1 MERVVL
7 NGSVE
12 HNYPGILNMSFAA
25 VEGESLL
32 MSVPGVALSSGS
44 ACTSASLEP
53 SYVLRSIGADVDL
66 AHSSIRYLVLNLII
80 FDIECPRNYRIFRF
94 GIGRFTSEE
103 EIDYTA
109 DELIKNVNRLRD
121 LSPLWDMLQEGIDL
135 KSIQWGSGHSH

>member
-1 MERVVL
+1 ML
-7 NGSVE
+7 ILPTLPS
-12 HNYPGILNMSFAA
+12 GIYNKCHFNTKNRRLKKIN
-25 VEGESLL
+25 
-32 MSVPGVALSSGS
+32 
-44 ACTSASLEP
+44 
-53 SYVLRSIGADVDL
+53 
-66 AHSSIRYLVLNLII
+66 
-80 FDIECPRNYRIFRF
+80 RIFRF

>member
-1 MERVVL
+1 ML
-7 NGSVE
+7 ILPIHQS
-12 HNYPGILNMSFAA
+12 GIGTNPFYANREDA
-25 VEGESLL
+25 
-32 MSVPGVALSSGS
+32 
-44 ACTSASLEP
+44 
-53 SYVLRSIGADVDL
+53 
-66 AHSSIRYLVLNLII
+66 
-80 FDIECPRNYRIFRF
+80 RNNRIFRF

>member
-1 MERVVL
+1 MTL
-7 NGSVE
+7 NPF
-12 HNYPGILNMSFAA
+12 NKN
-25 VEGESLL
+25 VEGS
-32 MSVPGVALSSGS
+32 
-44 ACTSASLEP
+44 
-53 SYVLRSIGADVDL
+53 
-66 AHSSIRYLVLNLII
+66 
-80 FDIECPRNYRIFRF
+80 RNNRILRF

>member
-1 MERVVL
+1 ML
-7 NGSVE
+7 ILPTLPS
-12 HNYPGILNMSFAA
+12 GIYYKFQSNTKKT
-25 VEGESLL
+25 EE
-32 MSVPGVALSSGS
+32 
-44 ACTSASLEP
+44 
-53 SYVLRSIGADVDL
+53 
-66 AHSSIRYLVLNLII
+66 IRRLKEIN
-80 FDIECPRNYRIFRF
+80 RIFRF